1 MTSKH
6 ESARRRQATTIPSD
20 GLPASLPGG
29 DPQTPTMDLLDRF
42 RDYLAREKRFSP
54 HTVEAYC
61 RDVEL
66 FARSLGDTSFDEAE
80 RYDVRQFLI
89 EELRAHE
96 ATTAGRRLAGVRKFF
111 DYLVKQGVI
120 ARNVAGTTRYPKTRK
135 HVPTHLSVDET
146 FALLDGMK
154 DDETVLGARDRA
166 VFEMLY
172 GTGLRVGELTS
183 LDVGVVDLRE
193 GYVRVLGKG
202 GKEREVPVGGAALR
216 ALEAWLRA
224 RSLLS
229 PTPGERALFL
239 NARGGRLTPRGVQ
252 YLLRQRCLTT
262 PHLWKTISPH
272 ALRHSYATHLLVN
285 GADLRY
291 IQALLGHASLATTQK
306 YTHAGIEQLMAVYD
320 RAHPHARGR
329 TPALKEPE

>member
-1 MTSKH
+1 M
-6 ESARRRQATTIPSD
+6 E
-20 GLPASLPGG
+20 
-29 DPQTPTMDLLDRF
+29 LLDRF

-66 FARSLGDTSFDEAE
+66 FATSLGDTALDEAE
-80 RYDVRQFLI
+80 RYDVRAFLV
-89 EELRAHE
+89 EELSAHE

-111 DYLVKQGVI
+111 DFLVKQGLVE
-120 ARNVAGTTRYPKTRK
+120 RNVAGTTRYPKTRK

-154 DDETVLGARDRA
+154 DDPSELGTRDRA
-166 VFEMLY
+166 VFELLY

-183 LDVGVVDLRE
+183 LDVGAIDLAE

-202 GKEREVPVGGAALR
+202 SKEREVPIGGAALR
-216 ALEAWLRA
+216 ALAEWLRV
-224 RSLLS
+224 RPSLA
-229 PTPGERALFL
+229 PRAGERAVFL
-239 NARGGRLTPRGVQ
+239 NARGTRLTPRGVQ
-252 YLLRQRCLTT
+252 YLLRRRCLLT
-262 PHLWKTISPH
+262 PHLWKTVSPH
-272 ALRHSYATHLLVN
+272 ALRHSYATHLLIN

-329 TPALKEPE
+329 TPRTKEPR